1 MLRNFG
7 IKRNARSIVQV
18 IKNIYKEDQKVI
30 DNIFAKYDKTQNNQF
45 QSEYPEWFINSQREH
60 MMRILQNMMDEITS
74 ANSIYATNLSE
85 FDERRNHQNEAIA
98 CCYKLFQEIQYI
110 ISIFNTDLNKLVPII
125 DMIEKEVDLLKGWR
139 QSDNKSRKK
148 IKDKL
153 SIENK

>member
-1 MLRNFG
+1 
-7 IKRNARSIVQV
+7 
-18 IKNIYKEDQKVI
+18 
-30 DNIFAKYDKTQNNQF
+30 
-45 QSEYPEWFINSQREH
+45 

-85 FDERRNHQNEAIA
+85 LDERRKHQNEAIA

-110 ISIFNTDLNKLVPII
+110 ISIFNSDLNKLVPII

-153 SIENK
+153 NTENK